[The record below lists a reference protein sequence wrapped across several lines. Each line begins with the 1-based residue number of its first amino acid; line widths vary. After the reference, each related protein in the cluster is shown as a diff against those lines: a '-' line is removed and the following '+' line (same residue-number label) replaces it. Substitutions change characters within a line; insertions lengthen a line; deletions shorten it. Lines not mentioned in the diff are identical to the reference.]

1 MKKQIYMLVSSGLIL
16 VGSLANT
23 ASAGCVD
30 VKGKIENN
38 ALAGSLTLGV
48 AAMEFGRVKMR
59 CAVYGVPQ
67 LPTPLGPSYQHT
79 LVCDDDLGATEA
91 HSQITV
97 DTSFAAPPAVTGYC
111 ATGNP
116 YGQVSFTF
124 QEHSVPIA
132 GTGRGKFAGVIV
144 EGSAIDITGSANCNG
159 GINMKFQGKICTP

>member
-1 MKKQIYMLVSSGLIL
+1 MNKQVYTSISSALIL
-16 VGSLANT
+16 VSALANT

-48 AAMEFGRVKMR
+48 VAMEFGTVKMK
-59 CAVYGVPQ
+59 CAVSGVPQ

-79 LVCDDDLGATEA
+79 LVCDDDLGVTEA
-91 HSQITV
+91 HSQITLN
-97 DTSFAAPPAVTGYC
+97 TSFAAPPALTGYC
-111 ATGNP
+111 QAGNP
-116 YGQVSFTF
+116 YGQVSFDF
-124 QEHSVPIA
+124 QEQSVPVP
-132 GTGRGKFAGVIV
+132 GTGRGKFSNVIV

>member
-1 MKKQIYMLVSSGLIL
+1 MKKQVYTSVGSALIL
-16 VGSLANT
+16 LGALANP
-23 ASAGCVD
+23 AAAGCVD

-48 AAMEFGRVKMR
+48 AAMEFGTVKMK

-67 LPTPLGPSYQHT
+67 LPTPLGPSYHHT

-97 DTSFAAPPAVTGYC
+97 NTSFAAPPAVTGYC
-111 ATGNP
+111 QPGNP
-116 YGQVSFTF
+116 FGQVSFDF

-132 GTGRGKFAGVIV
+132 GTGRGKFANVIV
-144 EGSAIDITGSANCNG
+144 DGSAIDITGSANCNG